1 MSDIILTGL
10 EDGEAITPGGNV
22 SAVSWAAVF
31 AGGVS
36 AAAIAAILGIFGA
49 GLGLAAVSPW
59 RGEGVSVAGFTALAA
74 VWLIVVQWVASFVGG
89 YMAGRLRTK
98 YVAVHTD
105 EVFFRDTAH
114 GFLAWALSVL
124 FTVAALGAAG
134 TGGASLGTKAA
145 ADAATTLPN
154 SYYTALLLR
163 TPPGGGTVIG
173 TTAPG
178 VTDKEL
184 NDQAAVIL
192 AEYASQGAVPPDD
205 QAYLAQLVTEKTG
218 LDSADAQARVSDVL
232 NREQADIVKTKQVA
246 DKARK
251 AASGALLFGFVSLLI
266 GGFIASVAGAVG
278 GRLRDNY

>member
-1 MSDIILTGL
+1 MSEIILTGL
-10 EDGEAITPGGNV
+10 EEGGDGLGANV
-22 SAVSWAAVF
+22 SGVSWGAVF

-36 AAAIAAILGIFGA
+36 AAAVAAILGIFGA

-74 VWLIVVQWVASFVGG
+74 VWLIVVQWIASFVGG

-124 FTVAALGAAG
+124 FMVAALGAAG
-134 TGGASLGTKAA
+134 QGTANAGAKAA
-145 ADAATTLPN
+145 ADTASALPN
-154 SYYTALLLR
+154 AYYTALLFR

-173 TTAPG
+173 TSAPG

-184 NDQAAVIL
+184 NDQAGVIL
-192 AEYASQGAVPPDD
+192 AEYATLGGVPADD
-205 QAYLAQLVTEKTG
+205 QAYLAQLVTAKTG
-218 LDSADAQARVSDVL
+218 LNAADAQARVSDVL
-232 NREQADIVKTKQVA
+232 AREQADIVKAKKVA
-246 DKARK
+246 DAARK
-251 AASGALLFGFVSLLI
+251 AASSALLYGFVSLLI
-266 GGFIASVAGAVG
+266 GAFIASVAGAVG

>member
-114 GFLAWALSVL
+114 GFLSWA
-124 FTVAALGAAG
+124 VA
-134 TGGASLGTKAA
+134 T
-145 ADAATTLPN
+145 
-154 SYYTALLLR
+154 
-163 TPPGGGTVIG
+163 
-173 TTAPG
+173 
-178 VTDKEL
+178 
-184 NDQAAVIL
+184 IL
-192 AEYASQGAVPPDD
+192 
-205 QAYLAQLVTEKTG
+205 
-218 LDSADAQARVSDVL
+218 
-232 NREQADIVKTKQVA
+232 
-246 DKARK
+246 
-251 AASGALLFGFVSLLI
+251 GALLF
-266 GGFIASVAGAVG
+266 ASVTATGVSGVAKGGADIAAAGAMG
-278 GRLRDNY
+278 AAPPTLTAA